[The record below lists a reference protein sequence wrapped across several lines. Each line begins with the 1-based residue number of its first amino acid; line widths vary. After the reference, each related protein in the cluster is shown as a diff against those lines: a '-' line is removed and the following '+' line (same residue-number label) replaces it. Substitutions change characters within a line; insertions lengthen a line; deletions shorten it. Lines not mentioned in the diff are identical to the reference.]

1 MNNLAKFICSFI
13 SVMYNLAKFIC
24 NLVTS
29 SSAVGFGSALI
40 RWAEHPRLKN
50 ANKDSGSGSD
60 TYLYRFG
67 HMSRIQIRHKNS
79 EYATLTQTIRY
90 RTIIRWNKRLY
101 SRVIYKKNTWVRS
114 EIEELCRV
122 FLTPGSSSSTNL
134 KKNWTWYVNSMK
146 AKITFLKNYAVWLFF
161 HFILSTIVLFKEGFL
176 YNL

>member
-29 SSAVGFGSALI
+29 GSAVGFGSALI

-50 ANKDSGSGSD
+50 ANKHSGSGSD

-90 RTIIRWNKRLY
+90 RTIIR
-101 SRVIYKKNTWVRS
+101 
-114 EIEELCRV
+114 
-122 FLTPGSSSSTNL
+122 
-134 KKNWTWYVNSMK
+134 
-146 AKITFLKNYAVWLFF
+146 
-161 HFILSTIVLFKEGFL
+161 
-176 YNL
+176 

>member
-1 MNNLAKFICSFI
+1 MNNLAKFICIFI

-29 SSAVGFGSALI
+29 GSAVGFGSALI

-101 SRVIYKKNTWVRS
+101 SRVIYKKKYLSSFRNWRIMPRFSDSRLLVFHKS
-114 EIEELCRV
+114 EKKLNVICEFDESKNNIFEKLCGV
-122 FLTPGSSSSTNL
+122 TILTFYTF
-134 KKNWTWYVNSMK
+134 YNS
-146 AKITFLKNYAVWLFF
+146 AF
-161 HFILSTIVLFKEGFL
+161 
-176 YNL
+176 